1 MDRTQPPE
9 PTQPATTPAPDP
21 ARMLDLLRRQRTLY
35 RALSSLAAR
44 QRHLISGDQPQ
55 ALLDLLGRRQR
66 IVEQLRKV
74 HAELTHLPPPDGAAW
89 TEADRREAAG
99 LLADART
106 LARRILEQDQQD
118 GELLAVRKASLA
130 ASLTK
135 IRGTQAANRAYASA
149 AGAPDPPSADV
160 RA

>member
-1 MDRTQPPE
+1 MNHPE
-9 PTQPATTPAPDP
+9 PPDRNEPAAPDP
-21 ARMLDLLRRQRTLY
+21 ARMLELLRRQRALY
-35 RALSSLAAR
+35 RELSGLAAR

-55 ALLDLLGRRQR
+55 ALLDLLARRQQ
-66 IVEQLRKV
+66 IVEQLRQV
-74 HAELTHLPPPDGAAW
+74 HAELTDLPPPEGGAW
-89 TEADRREAAG
+89 TEADRREAAD
-99 LLADART
+99 LLADTRT
-106 LARRILEQDQQD
+106 LAQQILERDQQD

-149 AGAPDPPSADV
+149 AGASDAPSADM